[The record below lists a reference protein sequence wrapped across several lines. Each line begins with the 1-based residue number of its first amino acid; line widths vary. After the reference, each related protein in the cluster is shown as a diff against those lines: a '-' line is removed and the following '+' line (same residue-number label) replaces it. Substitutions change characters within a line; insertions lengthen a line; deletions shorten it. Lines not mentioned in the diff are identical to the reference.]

1 MILIGVITSCSDSSR
16 KYSYMKAEKSFLSKK
31 DSDTIYF
38 AYTSNLNSKVESHN
52 DELIVSSKI
61 QFGGDALLYKFI
73 SALREKLSNL
83 ILIDGGQILE
93 KEYDLAGELI
103 LNQMAN
109 FNYDAILLSDHEL
122 INLKNNLLPRELPF
136 VNSNLI
142 SLDTNST
149 FTQYGNQEYIIKE
162 VGGIKV
168 GIIGLTPYKP
178 KLKKEDG
185 LEGILF
191 DDIVARVIEIKK
203 QLRGKTDL
211 NIALLHSHTECSDK
225 IDYKFKNCS
234 LDKEATEKILKR
246 LPPDTFDLIFTGNS
260 FEPHMQV
267 SGYPIISNLGHGE
280 FITLV
285 MFNKK
290 TKEVKAEQIRVCS
303 HFYQAVDSC
312 YIDPE
317 DIDAIKNVRKSRLKL
332 KPATVFGKEIL

>member
-1 MILIGVITSCSDSSR
+1 
-16 KYSYMKAEKSFLSKK
+16 MKAKESFLSSTN
-31 DSDTIYF
+31 SDTIYF

-61 QFGGDALLYKFI
+61 QFGGDALLYKFF
-73 SALREKLSNL
+73 SAIREKLSNL
-83 ILIDGGQILE
+83 IVIDGGQILE
-93 KEYDLAGELI
+93 DKYDLAGELI
-103 LNQMAN
+103 LGQLVN
-109 FNYDAILLSDHEL
+109 FNYDAILLTDHEL
-122 INLKNNLLPRELPF
+122 TNLKNKLIPHELPF

-142 SLDTNST
+142 SLDTNSA

-211 NIALLHSHTECSDK
+211 NIALLHSHTECSDT
-225 IDYKFKNCS
+225 IDYRFKNCS
-234 LDKEATEKILKR
+234 LDKEATETILKR

-260 FEPHMQV
+260 FEPHTQV

-285 MFNKK
+285 GFNKK
-290 TKEVKAEQIRVCS
+290 TKKVKAEQIRVCS
-303 HFYQAVDSC
+303 HFYQVIDSC

-317 DIDAIKNVRKSRLKL
+317 DIDTIKKVRKSRLKL